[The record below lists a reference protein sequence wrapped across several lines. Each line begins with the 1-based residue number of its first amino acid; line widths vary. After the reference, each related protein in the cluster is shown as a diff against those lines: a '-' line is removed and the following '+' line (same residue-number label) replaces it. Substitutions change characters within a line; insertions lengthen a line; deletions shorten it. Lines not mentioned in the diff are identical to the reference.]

1 MNTTPINIPG
11 NFADS
16 ILYQF
21 QKELDYQNLLEA
33 QNPLGNSSNRNQNI
47 LNEKFNDLK
56 LQKEIHTRQNINQYN
71 NIKSELDELT
81 KQNIKQTND
90 ITIDLA
96 KLQNGLYSQNASYF
110 NNIQQNLIGVENSL
124 GKLQNNHFQILN
136 KQAIE
141 NTNELSINL
150 HKLESNLSLQNANNK
165 SFIQLEGIK
174 TKNEILDKMKECC
187 CEIQNK
193 IDKSTCSIKEL
204 IKETDNTR
212 LKDILRNYEVKNL
225 LMEMKQCPLPP
236 HYQIQPKLC
245 CKTDTTDCHNSDSSS
260 SNSNSSSSSS
270 SDSKSFENCHGN
282 HYQNSHNNYKNNN
295 K

>member
-1 MNTTPINIPG
+1 MNTTPFNIPG
-11 NFADS
+11 NFGDS

-21 QKELDYQNLLEA
+21 QKESCNVDSQNLDSGVL
-33 QNPLGNSSNRNQNI
+33 NQ
-47 LNEKFNDLK
+47 KFNDLK
-56 LQKEIHTRQNINQYN
+56 LQKEIHTRQNINQFA
-71 NIKSELDELT
+71 NIKSELNDLT
-81 KQNIKQTND
+81 KQNIKQTSD
-90 ITIDLA
+90 ISIDLE

-110 NNIQQNLIGVENSL
+110 NNMQQNLIGVENSL
-124 GKLQNNHFQILN
+124 GKLQDNHFQILN

-141 NTNELSINL
+141 NTNELRINL
-150 HKLESNLSLQNANNK
+150 HKLESNLSLQNATTT
-165 SFIQLEGIK
+165 SSIQLEGIR

-225 LMEMKQCPLPP
+225 LTEMKQCPLPP
-236 HYQIQPKLC
+236 HYQIQPNLC
-245 CKTDTTDCHNSDSSS
+245 CKTDTTTDCNNSDSSS
-260 SNSNSSSSSS
+260 SNSS

-282 HYQNSHNNYKNNN
+282 HYQNSHNNYK
-295 K
+295 